1 MKTTTRTT
9 MILNDALVAEAMR
22 VTGIDRKTAV
32 VEAGLRALIEKAAR
46 ERLAA
51 LAGSLPEATA
61 PPRRRE
67 EAEVERSRS

>member
-1 MKTTTRTT
+1 
-9 MILNDALVAEAMR
+9 MILDDALVAEAMR

-51 LAGSLPEATA
+51 LAGSVPEAAA
-61 PPRRRE
+61 PTRRRE
-67 EAEVERSRS
+67 RAEVERSRS